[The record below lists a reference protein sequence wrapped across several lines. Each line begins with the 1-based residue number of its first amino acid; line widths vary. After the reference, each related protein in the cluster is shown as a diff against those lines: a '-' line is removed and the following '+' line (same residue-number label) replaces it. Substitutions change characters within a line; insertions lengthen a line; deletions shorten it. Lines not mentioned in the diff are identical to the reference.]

1 MLLKLTTKS
10 RAIGPGNS
18 CLLYEAIQHRLYCGK
33 YPAKNP
39 AELKDSAAELG
50 LLGIDTV
57 VDFTEPDE
65 LTTSGEPLFRFSWHH
80 ATGTGLM
87 QAWSL
92 DKVRSINY
100 VSMPVWDDHPPTKR
114 VASKFCKFL
123 DAEFDAG
130 RRVYIHCRGGIG
142 RTATMV
148 CVYLLWAGM
157 ASRYSWRK
165 TIDNLRCSQDRNAPM
180 PLQVDWLNEVWVPYC
195 EEVWAKY

>member
-1 MLLKLTTKS
+1 
-10 RAIGPGNS
+10 
-18 CLLYEAIQHRLYCGK
+18 LYEAIQHRLYCGK

-123 DAEFDAG
+123 DAEFNAG

-165 TIDNLRCSQDRNAPM
+165 TIDNLRCSQNRNAPM

-195 EEVWAKY
+195 EEVWASYCERPPANRPPKAKY

>member
-1 MLLKLTTKS
+1 
-10 RAIGPGNS
+10 
-18 CLLYEAIQHRLYCGK
+18 LYCGK

-65 LTTSGEPLFRFSWHH
+65 LTTAGEPLFKFSW
-80 ATGTGLM
+80 TGADAANLMRRFGLD
-87 QAWSL
+87 S
-92 DKVRSINY
+92 VRPFEY
-100 VSMPVWDDHPPTKR
+100 VNLSVVDDHPPTKA
-114 VASKFCKFL
+114 VATRFCKLL
-123 DAEFDAG
+123 DAEFESG